1 MPATDATP
9 AASPAQGGHGH
20 LKKVLGPF
28 QLWGIAVGLV
38 ISGEYFGWSYG
49 WNTAGT
55 LGFLVAT
62 VLVATMYT
70 TFIFSFT
77 ELSTAIPHAGGPFA
91 YARRAFGPNG
101 GFVAGFA
108 TLIEFVF
115 APPAIA
121 LAIGAYLNV
130 QFPGINPKWFALG
143 AYVIFIGLNWIGVGI
158 AAAFELFVT
167 VLAIVE
173 LLVFMGVVTPG
184 WTLANFT
191 ANGWA
196 GGSVLNGAAISGI
209 FASIPFAI
217 WFFLAIEGAAM
228 AAEEA
233 RDPHRTIPIAYTT
246 GIVTLVVLAFGVMIF
261 AGGVGDWR
269 KLANINDPLP
279 QAMKAVVGENSGWL
293 HMLVWIGL
301 FGLIASFHGII
312 MGYSR
317 QIFALARAGYLPRY
331 FAGLSPR
338 FDTPHRALLAGGVI
352 GVIAIFSDEWVQF
365 GGQTLTANIV
375 TMAVLGAI
383 VMYLISMAALFK
395 LRNSEPNLL
404 RTYRA
409 PFYPVFPAIA
419 LGLGVVCLGA
429 MVWFNAMLT
438 LLFIVLMAAAYGY
451 FLLTSGQREAA
462 APTRCCLRPPAPDR
476 RSRTPKRCCTAPPSP
491 ARSSASKTFGRSW
504 PSRARRVRATT
515 SPASQRGSAKSA
527 WPRATSWPTC
537 RCRRSST
544 RRWCRTRATTSP
556 GSSSTATTR
565 GLRAGGATS
574 RSARSATGCWR
585 RSHARQR
592 LARSHRASRPR
603 WWPPCPS

>member
-1 MPATDATP
+1 MST
-9 AASPAQGGHGH
+9 G
-20 LKKVLGPF
+20 LKKVLGPI

-108 TLIEFVF
+108 TLVEFVF

-143 AYVIFIGLNWIGVGI
+143 AYVIFIALNWVGIGI

-167 VLAIVE
+167 VLAILE
-173 LLVFMGVVTPG
+173 LLVFMGVVAPG
-184 WTLANFT
+184 WSLANFV
-191 ANGWA
+191 AHGWS
-196 GGSVLNGAAISGI
+196 GSSDFGSAAIPGI

-233 RDPHRTIPIAYTT
+233 RDPHRTIPLAYTT
-246 GIVTLVVLAFGVMIF
+246 GILTLVVLAFGVMVF

-269 KLANINDPLP
+269 QLANINDPLP
-279 QAMKAVVGENSGWL
+279 QAMKAVVGEQSGWL

-301 FGLIASFHGII
+301 FGLVASFHGII

-317 QIFALARAGYLPRY
+317 QIFALARAGYLPAT
-331 FAGLSPR
+331 FAALSPR
-338 FDTPHRALLAGGVI
+338 FNTPHRALVAGGVI
-352 GVIAIFSDEWVQF
+352 GIAAIFSDEWVQF

-375 TMAVLGAI
+375 TMSVLGAI

-395 LRNSEPNLL
+395 LRRSEPQLE

-419 LGLGVVCLGA
+419 LLLGLVCLAA
-429 MVWFNAMLT
+429 MIWFNGKLT
-438 LLFIVLMAAAYGY
+438 LLFLVLMALAYGY
-451 FLLTSGQREAA
+451 FRLTAAQREAA
-462 APTRCCLRPPAPDR
+462 APDKLL
-476 RSRTPKRCCTAPPSP
+476 
-491 ARSSASKTFGRSW
+491 
-504 PSRARRVRATT
+504 
-515 SPASQRGSAKSA
+515 
-527 WPRATSWPTC
+527 
-537 RCRRSST
+537 ST
-544 RRWCRTRATTSP
+544 I
-556 GSSSTATTR
+556 G
-565 GLRAGGATS
+565 
-574 RSARSATGCWR
+574 
-585 RSHARQR
+585 
-592 LARSHRASRPR
+592 
-603 WWPPCPS
+603 

>member
-1 MPATDATP
+1 MHSTEATP
-9 AASPAQGGHGH
+9 AASTAQGTGH
-20 LKKVLGPF
+20 LKKVLGPI

-91 YARRAFGPNG
+91 YARRAFGPTG

-143 AYVIFIGLNWIGVGI
+143 AYVIFIALNWVGVGI

-167 VLAIVE
+167 ILAIVE

-184 WTLANFT
+184 WTMANFV

-196 GGSVLNGAAISGI
+196 GGNVLNGAAISGI

-279 QAMKAVVGENSGWL
+279 QAMKAVVGDNSGWL

-317 QIFALARAGYLPRY
+317 QIFALARAGYLPAY

-352 GVIAIFSDEWVQF
+352 GVVAIFSDEWVQF

-395 LRNSEPNLL
+395 LRKSEPGLL

-429 MVWFNAMLT
+429 MVWFNFMLT
-438 LLFIVLMAAAYGY
+438 VLFLVLMAAAYGY
-451 FLLTSGQREAA
+451 FLATSSQRKAA
-462 APTRCCLRPPAPDR
+462 APDEML
-476 RSRTPKRCCTAPPSP
+476 S
-491 ARSSASKTFGRSW
+491 SSATN
-504 PSRARRVRATT
+504 A
-515 SPASQRGSAKSA
+515 
-527 WPRATSWPTC
+527 
-537 RCRRSST
+537 
-544 RRWCRTRATTSP
+544 
-556 GSSSTATTR
+556 
-565 GLRAGGATS
+565 
-574 RSARSATGCWR
+574 
-585 RSHARQR
+585 
-592 LARSHRASRPR
+592 
-603 WWPPCPS
+603 